1 MFKMRY
7 GRGMKLTQERIVDAG
22 MVTFAEV
29 GYHGLSMRQ
38 VAMRLDATAGSL
50 YYHVKSKNDL
60 LAMMA
65 DRVCLQAYDAA
76 TAALEALPPEST
88 WREEVEVQAV
98 TLRRSLHEHPGGAI
112 LLADS
117 PKMLSTGGLSLMER
131 LLRTLL
137 DAGVPDPHLVTAAD
151 TLLSHITG
159 FALQEQSESQVP
171 AITPEH
177 YADLRTRFPL
187 TFEEAPKHGQ
197 DEKFH
202 RSIHLLCT
210 AIETLITHEPE
221 PPA

>member
-1 MFKMRY
+1 
-7 GRGMKLTQERIVDAG
+7 MKLTQERIVDAG
-22 MVTFAEV
+22 MATFAEV

-38 VAMRLDATAGSL
+38 VAVRLDATAGSL

-65 DRVCLQAYDAA
+65 DRVCLQAYEAA
-76 TAALEALPPEST
+76 TATLEALPPEST

-98 TLRRSLHEHPGGAI
+98 TLRRSLQEHPGGAI

-137 DAGVPDPHLVTAAD
+137 DAGVPDPHRVIAAD

-159 FALQEQSESQVP
+159 FVLQEQSESQAP
-171 AITPEH
+171 AITPEL

-187 TFEEAPKHGQ
+187 TFEEAPGHGQ

-210 AIETLITHEPE
+210 AIETLITQEPE
-221 PPA
+221 APT

>member
-1 MFKMRY
+1 
-7 GRGMKLTQERIVDAG
+7 MKLTQERIVDAG
-22 MVTFAEV
+22 MATFAEC

-50 YYHVKSKNDL
+50 YYHVKSKSDL
-60 LAMMA
+60 LTMMA
-65 DRVCLQAYDAA
+65 DRVCRQAYDAA

-88 WREEVEVQAV
+88 WREEIEVQAL
-98 TLRRSLHEHPGGAI
+98 TLRRSLLEHPGGAI

-117 PKMLSTGGLSLMER
+117 PKMLSTGSLSLMER

-137 DAGVPDPHLVTAAD
+137 DAGVPDPHRVTAAD

-159 FALQEQSESQVP
+159 FALQEQSDSEPP
-171 AITPEH
+171 ALTPEH

-187 TFEEAPKHGQ
+187 TFEEAPGHGQ

-210 AIETLITHEPE
+210 AIESLIPQGRRQPT
-221 PPA
+221 